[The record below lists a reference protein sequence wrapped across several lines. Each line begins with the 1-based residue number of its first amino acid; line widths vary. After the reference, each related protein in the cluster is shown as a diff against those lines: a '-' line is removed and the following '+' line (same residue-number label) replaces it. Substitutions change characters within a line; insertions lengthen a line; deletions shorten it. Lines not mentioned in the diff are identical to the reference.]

1 MRLRTLLTA
10 PLVALAVLASL
21 LLGATPASAQPK
33 RIIVWVD
40 SQLRPTVRE
49 VLPARFRDHR
59 VIVRRANMAQ
69 IGQLLDQVPADSA
82 PDLILIP
89 NEIVG
94 PLADV
99 TAITPVNIPA
109 AIAQTLNRPSLAGF
123 RYGTNYFGVPVLR
136 QNVALVSNVSLVPQ
150 APKTFRRLANRAVNL
165 TSSGRATIPFAVA
178 QGPEGD
184 AFTTYP
190 LFSGLGGYVYGT
202 NSDGSLKPDDIGLD
216 NSTFRSNN
224 RVIDEWNTR
233 GLLRSALTADE
244 ARAAFLEGKSPFWIT
259 GPQDIQRLK
268 TGSFRYRITPVP
280 EIVSGQTPAAM
291 VNSWG
296 FAMTSFASDRGVDRV
311 TQRFLREVIASAST
325 QAALSEKSPIVALPA
340 STAAL
345 AQVKDPVLVAF
356 GAAATNR
363 AVPAPNLPRWP
374 DARGAL
380 AGAWRNATSG
390 AEATPARRAFRAAQE
405 SLTGAPAEE

>member
-1 MRLRTLLTA
+1 MRFRILLTA

-59 VIVRRANMAQ
+59 IIVRRANMAQ

-109 AIAQTLNRPSLAGF
+109 AIARTLNRPSLAGF
-123 RYGTNYFGVPVLR
+123 RYGRNYFGVPVLR
-136 QNVALVSNVSLVPQ
+136 QNMALVSNVSLVPQ

-165 TSSGRATIPFAVA
+165 ANSGRATVPFAVA
-178 QGPEGD
+178 QGPEGN

-190 LFSGLGGYVYGT
+190 LFSGLGGYVYGA

-216 NSTFRSNN
+216 NSTFRANN
-224 RVIDEWNTR
+224 RVIDEWNSR
-233 GLLRSALTADE
+233 GLLRSALTEEE
-244 ARAAFLEGKSPFWIT
+244 ARTAFLGGQSPFWIT

-291 VNSWG
+291 VSSWG
-296 FAMTSFASDRGVDRV
+296 FAMTSFASDRGITRV
-311 TQRFLREVIASAST
+311 TQRFLREVIASANT

-340 STAAL
+340 STPAL
-345 AQVKDPVLVAF
+345 AQVKDPVLLAF

-363 AVPAPNLPRWP
+363 AVPAPNLPLWP

-380 AGAWRNATSG
+380 GGAWRNATSG

-405 SLTGAPAEE
+405 SLTGATAEE